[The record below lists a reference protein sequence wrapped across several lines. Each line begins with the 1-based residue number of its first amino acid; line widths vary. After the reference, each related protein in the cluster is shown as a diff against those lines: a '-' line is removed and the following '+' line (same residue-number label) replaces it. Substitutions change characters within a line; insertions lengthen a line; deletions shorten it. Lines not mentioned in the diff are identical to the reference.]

1 VPEGDTIHRAASQ
14 LRAVL
19 ERAPL
24 VAIAVPRWSGAL
36 PQPGETVDAVRAVGK
51 HLVIDFS
58 GGLSLRVH
66 LRMTGRWRVY
76 ARGQISERAS
86 HAARVLLE
94 VPTHV
99 VACFNAPDVAFSRR
113 DRVAVG
119 HLGPDLCEPDAD
131 IDAVVT
137 RIPSRIEPATTIG
150 EALLDQRIA
159 CGIGNVYKSE
169 ALFAERIDPTSL
181 VVDLPTARR
190 RAAFARAHR
199 QLRENLV
206 RGGPRRTVPE
216 GLAVYGRA
224 GRPCRVCGTAVVR
237 IVQGREQPRS
247 TYYCPTCQ
255 TRP

>member
-1 VPEGDTIHRAASQ
+1 VPEGDTIHRAAAHVRRALEGRD
-14 LRAVL
+14 LRA
-19 ERAPL
+19 
-24 VAIAVPRWSGAL
+24 ISVPRWSGAL
-36 PQPGETVDAVRAVGK
+36 PRPGETIDAVRAVGK

-76 ARGQISERAS
+76 ARGEISERAVRG
-86 HAARVLLE
+86 ARVLVE
-94 VPTHV
+94 VPDHV
-99 VACFNAPDVAFSRR
+99 AACFAAPDVAISRR

-119 HLGPDLCEPDAD
+119 HLGPDLCDAGVD
-131 IDAVVT
+131 LDAVVA
-137 RIPSRIEPATTIG
+137 RIPARIEPTTTIG

-169 ALFAERIDPTSL
+169 ALFAERLDPTVP
-181 VVDLPTARR
+181 VVDLTPARR
-190 RAAFARAHR
+190 RAVFARAHR

-224 GRPCRVCGTAVVR
+224 GRPCRVCGAAVVR
-237 IVQGREQPRS
+237 IVQGRERPRS
-247 TYYCPTCQ
+247 TYFCPTCQ
-255 TRP
+255 SRA

>member
-1 VPEGDTIHRAASQ
+1 
-14 LRAVL
+14 
-19 ERAPL
+19 
-24 VAIAVPRWSGAL
+24 
-36 PQPGETVDAVRAVGK
+36 
-51 HLVIDFS
+51 
-58 GGLSLRVH
+58 
-66 LRMTGRWRVY
+66 
-76 ARGQISERAS
+76 GQISERAS

-181 VVDLPTARR
+181 VVDLPTA
-190 RAAFARAHR
+190 
-199 QLRENLV
+199 
-206 RGGPRRTVPE
+206 
-216 GLAVYGRA
+216 
-224 GRPCRVCGTAVVR
+224 
-237 IVQGREQPRS
+237 
-247 TYYCPTCQ
+247 
-255 TRP
+255 